1 MIDFKSISLPNL
13 PQNKVKHVVVSAE
26 YSSLITA
33 LKKYDIEP
41 LFVSPCSDV
50 ISQVRNHSDMFFSYL
65 GNGLYMTE
73 KSQTTLNSALNSLGF
88 TSKNNSVSLSQNYP
102 DDVILNTCI
111 INGKILG
118 SAAVAYKWSGD
129 YGEFIPVKQ
138 GYTKCSVCI
147 VDEHSLIT
155 DDISIFDACKK
166 LDIDAL
172 LVRKGSV
179 KLNGFDYGFIGGC
192 CGKISHDTLAFF
204 GDIRSHCDY
213 DKISSFLVY
222 RSVDALS
229 LCSDSLID
237 VGSIIPITEYC
248 V

>member
-1 MIDFKSISLPNL
+1 MIDYKPIAMPNL
-13 PQNKVKHVVVSAE
+13 PMNKVKHVVVSAE

-41 LFVSPCSDV
+41 LFVSTCSDV
-50 ISQVRNHSDMFFSYL
+50 ISQVRNHSDMLFSYL

-73 KSQTTLNSALNSLGF
+73 KFQTTLNSALNSLGF

-118 SAAVAYKWSGD
+118 SAAVADKWSSD

-155 DDISIFDACKK
+155 DDISIFDACKM

-213 DKISSFLVY
+213 DKISSFLAY

-229 LCSDSLID
+229 LCSGSLID

-248 V
+248 D